1 METLNTALGLVSE
14 KYIGR
19 GLLPLFE
26 HQHRENRIDELWVL
40 HLVPRPPFESLHCG
54 ETYV

>member
-54 ETYV
+54 ETFV